1 MKARLHKSR
10 QQLDT
15 MSASTAE
22 NVGFRWLKYL
32 TLITD
37 SVPTAQ
43 RWLCHTE
50 RQHCAS
56 RPIVATAPFFSMTLI
71 PNKSTLDACIKH
83 CSENSRGS
91 VAEATSLVCEQ
102 FAVTDV
108 ETLKVGQTDI

>member
-15 MSASTAE
+15 MSVSTAE

-50 RQHCAS
+50 
-56 RPIVATAPFFSMTLI
+56 TALRLSS
-71 PNKSTLDACIKH
+71 NRG
-83 CSENSRGS
+83 NSS
-91 VAEATSLVCEQ
+91 I
-102 FAVTDV
+102 F
-108 ETLKVGQTDI
+108 